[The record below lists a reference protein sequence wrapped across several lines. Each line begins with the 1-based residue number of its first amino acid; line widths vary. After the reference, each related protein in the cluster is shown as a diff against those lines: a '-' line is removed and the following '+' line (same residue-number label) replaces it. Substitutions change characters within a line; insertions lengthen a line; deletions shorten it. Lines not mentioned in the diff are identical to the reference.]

1 MLVELDT
8 VVVFVVEGSV
18 VFVNCLIVA
27 LDVVEGLGE
36 VVKVGLLLELDI
48 LVDVLVYLVVVV
60 VVVIVVSDVEEV
72 LLDLVEIVIS
82 AAFMLPVLLDVG
94 NFGLVGETRG
104 GKFSVIVLFNI
115 IAEFS
120 VVSLS
125 STVITF
131 SKSMLSSGK
140 LLSVIRGPKFHNGL
154 SVFGLGA
161 FPALSLSWSRWK
173 LGCLSS
179 LFLLRTTF
187 ESRVDSIS

>member
-1 MLVELDT
+1 MFVELDT

-60 VVVIVVSDVEEV
+60 VVVVFDVEEV

-131 SKSMLSSGK
+131 SKSILSSGK

-173 LGCLSS
+173 LGCLPS
-179 LFLLRTTF
+179 LFLIRTTF

>member
-1 MLVELDT
+1 MFVELDT

-60 VVVIVVSDVEEV
+60 VVVVVFDVEEV

-82 AAFMLPVLLDVG
+82 AAFMLVVPLDVG

-154 SVFGLGA
+154 SVFGLAA

-173 LGCLSS
+173 LVCLPS